1 MKLLGTQR
9 LTSARRLGA
18 RREYYSE
25 DACSNRLKT
34 STSYSNVINEPGH
47 RQNLRRALIDAYGN
61 DERESSSES
70 RVSVDRVGNTEV
82 AMLSWLDTEEE
93 EFDWE
98 VMNLSVSRSSTN
110 QSMASH
116 CYQAARTSA
125 DSRTPASRHFVN
137 RGTRRKLATAF
148 SSSGMHCHS
157 SAGEPATVKAR
168 YADPTSS
175 AKLFPYINQHGS
187 QLPLGN
193 SIPPSMT
200 QMRGSLNSTVA
211 DTVTDREQNEP
222 LDSLVSRGMIS
233 MKPAVFPSQQPVSLP
248 VSRRSQ
254 AQATPLAPQ
263 CFHQPTVSGSI
274 PRGPLRAMPPAPSNL
289 LRVARPPLPISNIP
303 SSSLHLP
310 RGPMPP
316 LPSGALPA
324 LSISQGPGN
333 QLARGAFSDLIS
345 SLMSQGLIS
354 LANQAPLVQDSVGLE
369 FDVNHLKVRH
379 ESAVKALYADLPRQ
393 CTTCGLR
400 LRSQDEHSS
409 HMDWHVS
416 KNRTA
421 KNRKHNSS
429 RKWYVSTSMWLS
441 GAEALVAEAV
451 PGFFTTET
459 TEEKKSDEE
468 MAVPADE
475 DQTVCALCRE
485 PFEDFYSDEVE
496 EWMYK
501 GAVYLNAPPD
511 GSTTGLDRSQL
522 GPVVHA
528 KCRSESS
535 GAPAENF

>member
-1 MKLLGTQR
+1 
-9 LTSARRLGA
+9 
-18 RREYYSE
+18 
-25 DACSNRLKT
+25 
-34 STSYSNVINEPGH
+34 
-47 RQNLRRALIDAYGN
+47 
-61 DERESSSES
+61 
-70 RVSVDRVGNTEV
+70 
-82 AMLSWLDTEEE
+82 
-93 EFDWE
+93 
-98 VMNLSVSRSSTN
+98 
-110 QSMASH
+110 MASH

-528 KCRSESS
+528 KCRGGSDQGYPQPLLRSPFDVPPTVTNKIVGGIEPATISLGAIMVGNEPLLPVICPLFSS
-535 GAPAENF
+535 RRGDRRGGVLLPATTNTDEVVGEYKVSLRPCLSDDDQNRGHRYLKSLSLLD